1 MHNAHSV
8 LVVIR
13 PFGGALVAKQQHVID
28 QWCKAVGVPDHEE
41 PTDDVTVMCAG
52 AEGPGDDD
60 ADTGVFDDDDA
71 DVVQVCAL
79 VCQQF
84 IATVLVMCAFT
95 AVPDSNMVRRK
106 A

>member
-1 MHNAHSV
+1 M
-8 LVVIR
+8 
-13 PFGGALVAKQQHVID
+13 AKQQHVID

-41 PTDDVTVMCAG
+41 PTDDVTVMSAG

-84 IATVLVMCAFT
+84 IDAVLVIY
-95 AVPDSNMVRRK
+95 VRVHCTTQQQHGAAESIGWRLYHSTIQ
-106 A
+106 